1 MLQVEKH
8 VIMCDFRPLS
18 RCKSDAM
25 QDRASVTL
33 VCDIWSLVNNDY
45 SFTRA
50 IIVLT
55 LLPTVLRLLRLAV
68 HIVYCY
74 IVWHCVSGL
83 PCS

>member
-8 VIMCDFRPLS
+8 LIMRDFRPLS
-18 RCKSDAM
+18 RRKSDAM

-50 IIVLT
+50 ITVLT
-55 LLPTVLRLLRLAV
+55 LLYNVLRLLRLAV
-68 HIVYCY
+68 HFLSYTVTLFGT
-74 IVWHCVSGL
+74 V
-83 PCS
+83 